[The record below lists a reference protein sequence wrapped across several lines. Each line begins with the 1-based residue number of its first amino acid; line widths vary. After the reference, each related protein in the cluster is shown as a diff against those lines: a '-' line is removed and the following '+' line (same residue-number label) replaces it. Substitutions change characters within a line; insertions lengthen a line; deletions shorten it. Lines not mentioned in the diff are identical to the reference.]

1 MPELLGMLRITTRTS
16 ASAATRYYTGADPS
30 AQEYLSEKS
39 AIPGLW
45 GGKAT
50 EWLGLEGTVDPDDFA
65 SLANNIDPLTRG
77 RLTVRMKAHRRIGFD
92 FNFNPCKSV
101 SVMYALTKDQR
112 ILAAYERAVDDTMR
126 EIEADA
132 MTRHRRDGF
141 NCDAHTGNLVW
152 AKYTHFTTRPINGV
166 PDPHL
171 HSHVFVFN
179 VTYDGTEK
187 RWKALQVGNLKQDA
201 PAYQAFFHDRLAAHL
216 RELGLKT
223 YKRGLSFEIEG
234 VPEHLLRGFSK
245 RTRSIEHTADELGLK
260 NPKAR
265 SSVGARTREAKRTD
279 LSEHEL
285 EARWRSSV
293 PANDRA
299 QVEVLVHAPKS
310 IAQPIGSR
318 DPVLIAQALAYAK
331 ERSFER
337 RSVVSENHLLAAA
350 RQWSMGTIDPN
361 ALRVAART
369 DTQFIRTTDA
379 TGNHLYTTHDVLNE
393 ERSIVGWAKRGRGT
407 CPPLAAEYAAS
418 STSGLDAEMVAA
430 LNHIATSA
438 DRVIGVVGVSG
449 SGKTTM
455 LKTAI
460 PAVRDAG
467 TRVVVLA
474 PTAVASRGTLRKA
487 GFGEAETVERFLNSD
502 SMQQLARNGVIWVD
516 EASFLATRDVSRLFE
531 CASKLDAR
539 VILSGDTRQHR
550 AVQRG
555 DAFRTL
561 IEHGG
566 IEPVHITKIKRQQGV
581 YREAMEQLANRN
593 LEEAFRTLDQMGA
606 IAEHDEE
613 TVHAAFAAEYV
624 NAIKA
629 GQNAGIVCPTHAEG
643 RAVTSAVRQALIN
656 EGLITDVRT
665 VAILRRVDLHAADQ
679 RLPRTYVPGW
689 VVEVVR
695 LNGQFPIGQRL
706 LITATDENGV
716 HARTASG
723 EEVAL
728 DVRSLGD
735 SLQVYS
741 RAEVP
746 IGIGDHIRITKNGSA
761 QDRSILTNPEIH
773 TVAGFTESGDIIF
786 NDGRTVSKH
795 YGHLDHGWCITSY
808 AAQSKTLDWI
818 YVVEGRES
826 FPAASW
832 EQFYV
837 STSRGRQGLRIFT
850 TDKEGLME
858 AVQQSS
864 QRTAALDLE
873 IETKQT
879 SELFGGVPSA
889 GRLVADKPFA
899 QEPALERELEP
910 EI

>member
-1 MPELLGMLRITTRTS
+1 MLRITTRTS
-16 ASAATRYYTGADPS
+16 ASAATRYYTGADPG
-30 AQEYLSEKS
+30 AQEYLSENS
-39 AIPGLW
+39 ATSGLW

-50 EWLGLEGTVDPDDFA
+50 EWLGLEGTVDRDDFTC
-65 SLANNIDPLTRG
+65 LANNIDPLTRG

-92 FNFNPCKSV
+92 FNFNPCKSL
-101 SVMYALTKDQR
+101 SVMYALTKDPR
-112 ILAAYERAVDDTMR
+112 ILAAYERAVDETMR

-132 MTRHRRDGF
+132 TTRHRRDGF

-179 VTYDGTEK
+179 VTYDPDEK

-201 PAYQAFFHDRLAAHL
+201 PAYQAFFHDRLATHL
-216 RELGLKT
+216 RELGFKT

-234 VPEHLLRGFSK
+234 IPEHLLRGFSK
-245 RTRSIEHTADELGLK
+245 RTRSIEQAADKLGIK

-265 SSVGARTREAKRTD
+265 SNVGARTREAKRAG

-285 EARWRSSV
+285 EEQWRSSI
-293 PANDRA
+293 PAHDRA

-310 IAQPIGSR
+310 PAQPIGSR
-318 DPVLIAQALAYAK
+318 DPVLIAQALEYAK

-337 RSVVSENHLLAAA
+337 RSLVSENHFLATA
-350 RQWSMGTIDPN
+350 RQWSMGTIDPS
-361 ALRVAART
+361 ALRVVARA
-369 DTQFIRTTDA
+369 DTQFIRTTDEM
-379 TGNHLYTTHDVLNE
+379 GNHFYTTHEVLNE
-393 ERSIVGWAKRGRGT
+393 ERSIVGWAKHGRGT
-407 CPPLAAEYAAS
+407 CLPLAANCPAS
-418 STSGLDAEMVAA
+418 STSGLDDSEMVAA
-430 LNHIATSA
+430 LNHIATSK

-460 PAVRDAG
+460 PAIRDAG
-467 TRVVVLA
+467 TRVAVLA

-487 GFGEAETVERFLNSD
+487 GFDEAETVERFLNSD
-502 SMQQLARNGVIWVD
+502 SMQQSARNGVIWVD
-516 EASFLATRDVSRLFE
+516 EASFLATRDVARLFE

-566 IEPVHITKIKRQQGV
+566 IEPVHITKIKRQQGI
-581 YREAMEQLANRN
+581 YREAMEQLANRK
-593 LEEAFRTLDQMGA
+593 LEDVFRTLDQMGA

-613 TVHAAFAAEYV
+613 HIYAAFAVEYV
-624 NAIKA
+624 QGIKA
-629 GQNAGIVCPTHAEG
+629 GQKAGIVCPTHAEG
-643 RAVTSAVRQALIN
+643 RAVTSAVRQALVN
-656 EGLITDVRT
+656 EGLIHDERT
-665 VAILRRVDLHAADQ
+665 VPILRRVDLHAADQ

-695 LNGQFPIGQRL
+695 PNGQFPVGQRL
-706 LITATDENGV
+706 LVTSTDENGV
-716 HARTASG
+716 RARNARG
-723 EEVAL
+723 DEVVL
-728 DVRSLGD
+728 NVESLGGC
-735 SLQVYS
+735 LQVYT
-741 RAEVP
+741 RAEVSV
-746 IGIGDHIRITKNGSA
+746 GIGDHIRITKNGSA
-761 QDRSILTNPEIH
+761 QDRSILTNPEIY
-773 TVAGFTESGDIIF
+773 TVAGFTAGGDIVL

-837 STSRGRQGLRIFT
+837 STSRGRQGLWIFT

-864 QRTAALDLE
+864 QRAAALDLE
-873 IETKQT
+873 IETGKT
-879 SELFGGVPSA
+879 SKLIGGVVSA
-889 GRLVADKPFA
+889 ERLVVDRDINNGRRREFE
-899 QEPALERELEP
+899 QEH
-910 EI
+910 